1 MSHMGLLALM
11 GLGLLLFI
19 VGMFLMMLGALR
31 EASKAKE
38 SGQGGE
44 EKVEAGGVVLI
55 GPVPIVFGTSQR
67 IAKIVLIL
75 AIVLTILALVLFL
88 IAYV

>member
-1 MSHMGLLALM
+1 MM